1 MVVLLL
7 ACTVVL
13 MVRRGRKKVALLHKH
28 TALVSSSTKPGVTIN
43 MKDLK
48 MNMALSTPIINNG
61 LSINSVQEAEKLIDS
76 QKGKANN
83 IYGHMV
89 VGEESE
95 DSENSSVYHEPYKL
109 LPSTKQ
115 EYGCLLKKDTLS
127 SSKSGEYTDTFLST
141 AQKESSSNL
150 RRGKKEYN
158 SLSLWKQTKLFTK
171 FEMKLG
177 VAKGTFPKYVY
188 GLIIKL
194 GQKLFIESIPL
205 ARAALCSDF
214 TSVNSF
220 QEDVKFS
227 SPSFYNLTPPPP
239 PTSRPPPY
247 EVQNF
252 PTPTKT
258 PPTNTP
264 VENYYAATDIVKTE
278 RREQH
283 FTPGKFTPIK
293 IPDGPPR
300 DGAAAS
306 VLEFPRHRLRIV
318 EKLGEGGFGMKLR
331 KL

>member
-1 MVVLLL
+1 PSLSNVTDEQYFLQQDSVQEPSGNPTNPGGETTHARKEITPATSATSNHQAYIGLVTGVLAMVVLLL
-7 ACTVVL
+7 WL
-13 MVRRGRKKVALLHKH
+13 
-28 TALVSSSTKPGVTIN
+28 
-43 MKDLK
+43 DFK

-61 LSINSVQEAEKLIDS
+61 LSRSRVAAVKSKNKVAGTTTPAGT
-76 QKGKANN
+76 GKANN

-127 SSKSGEYTDTFLST
+127 SSKSGEYTD
-141 AQKESSSNL
+141 
-150 RRGKKEYN
+150 
-158 SLSLWKQTKLFTK
+158 
-171 FEMKLG
+171 
-177 VAKGTFPKYVY
+177 
-188 GLIIKL
+188 
-194 GQKLFIESIPL
+194 
-205 ARAALCSDF
+205 F

-258 PPTNTP
+258 QTSNTP

-293 IPDGPPR
+293 IPE
-300 DGAAAS
+300 A
-306 VLEFPRHRLRIV
+306 RLVMEMR
-318 EKLGEGGFGMKLR
+318 LHS
-331 KL
+331 